1 MKQLIKFIY
10 TIVMPLSILSFT
22 VYTFLYSGYS
32 TTSKVILVIFTLFTI
47 LQSLMWLVYLDKVK
61 MVPKTSREFYY
72 GFGFA
77 FGFRGKQAFLTLP
90 FVVFSF
96 DWRTRVKKEENYGYY
111 Y

>member
-1 MKQLIKFIY
+1 MKQLIKFIFV
-10 TIVMPLSILSFT
+10 IVMPVSMLIFT
-22 VYTFLYSGYS
+22 VGTFVSTDYSA
-32 TTSKVILVIFTLFTI
+32 TSKLMLVIFTLFTI
-47 LQSLMWLVYLDKVK
+47 LQSLMWIVYMNKIK

-72 GFGFA
+72 GFGLA
-77 FGFRGKQAFLTLP
+77 FGFKDKQAFLTLP

>member
-1 MKQLIKFIY
+1 MKQLIKFIFV
-10 TIVMPLSILSFT
+10 IVMPVSMLIFT
-22 VYTFLYSGYS
+22 VGTFVSTDYSA
-32 TTSKVILVIFTLFTI
+32 TSKLMLVIFTLFTI
-47 LQSLMWLVYLDKVK
+47 LQSLMWIVYMNKIK

-72 GFGFA
+72 GFGLA

-96 DWRTRVKKEENYGYY
+96 DWRTRIKKEENYGYY